1 MSVSMKNAIQHNDKP
16 VSEVT
21 VSAAVAADTVTVQV
35 ADNGPGVPDDH
46 KAEIFG
52 KGETGLD
59 SAGTGL
65 GLYLVETL
73 VSAYDGSVSVTD
85 NDPEGAVFV
94 VTLPHAE

>member
-1 MSVSMKNAIQHNDKP
+1 MQEDA
-16 VSEVT
+16 
-21 VSAAVAADTVTVQV
+21 SAESKQQAVQV

-73 VSAYDGSVSVTD
+73 VSAYDGSVSVAD
-85 NDPEGAVFV
+85 NDPEGAVFA
-94 VTLPHAE
+94 VTLPRAE